1 MNVSGAR
8 LRVLG
13 MLACV
18 AAVSAPSSPDATSQA
33 VTFRTDDGVTIAA
46 DLRVPS
52 SRPAPAVILVH
63 MLTRTRAD
71 WATAA
76 DRLTDAG
83 LVTLAIDLRGHG
95 ASGVA
100 TVPPSDPEDMTASLL
115 DVTAAR
121 QFLASRPDICSGRF
135 GIAGAQVGA
144 NLAILVAASDP
155 RVVSI
160 ALLSPGIE
168 YRRLRPEAAM
178 KKFNERPALILASAE
193 DPYAARSAREL
204 ATLGSGIRDFRVLNG
219 AGHGTVML
227 VRQPDLVGVL
237 VDWFR
242 RTLL

>member
-1 MNVSGAR
+1 MSVVAAG
-8 LRVLG
+8 LRVVG
-13 MLACV
+13 VLACV
-18 AAVSAPSSPDATSQA
+18 AMASPPSRPDAASQA
-33 VTFRTDDGVTIAA
+33 VTFRTEDGVTISAE
-46 DLRVPS
+46 LRVPPA
-52 SRPAPAVILVH
+52 RPAPAVILVH

-71 WATAA
+71 WAAAA

-100 TVPPSDPEDMTASLL
+100 AVPPSDPEDMSASVL

-121 QFLASRPDICSGRF
+121 QFLAGRPDICSGRF

-144 NLAILVAASDP
+144 NLAILVAAAD
-155 RVVSI
+155 RTVASI
-160 ALLSPGIE
+160 ALLSPGME
-168 YRRLRPEAAM
+168 YRRLRPDAAM

-193 DPYAARSAREL
+193 DAYAARSAREL
-204 ATLGSGIRDFRVLNG
+204 ATLGSGTRDFRVLNG
-219 AGHGTVML
+219 AGHGTMML
-227 VRQPDLVGVL
+227 ERQPDLVGVL